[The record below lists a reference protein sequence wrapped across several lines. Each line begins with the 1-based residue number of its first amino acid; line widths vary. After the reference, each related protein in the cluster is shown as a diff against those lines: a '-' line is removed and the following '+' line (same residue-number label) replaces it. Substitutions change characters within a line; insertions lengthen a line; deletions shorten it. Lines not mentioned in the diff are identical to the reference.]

1 MPCIRY
7 VAREYLE
14 RRRTGEHV
22 DELVTTGGL
31 DRGGGVPPMIIEQRM
46 NTALVDV
53 SCAMD
58 REAGQ
63 SRALLIQRALRG
75 RYSRDAQ
82 ALLLPGQALLSP
94 SWRAQGACPRAC
106 SRGGEERQR
115 TMRGLLSEGP
125 HWRI

>member
-7 VAREYLE
+7 VAREYFD
-14 RRRTGEHV
+14 RMRTGEHV
-22 DELVTTGGL
+22 GELVTTGGL
-31 DRGGGVPPMIIEQRM
+31 DRGGGVHPMIIEQRM

-82 ALLLPGQALLSP
+82 ALLLPGQGAVAR
-94 SWRAQGACPRAC
+94 SWRAQGSCPRAC
-106 SRGGEERQR
+106 SRGGWERGAR
-115 TMRGLLSEGP
+115 
-125 HWRI
+125 

>member
-63 SRALLIQRALRG
+63 YRHCCCQGKAQSRHHGAHKVHARGVQQR
-75 RYSRDAQ
+75 
-82 ALLLPGQALLSP
+82 
-94 SWRAQGACPRAC
+94 
-106 SRGGEERQR
+106 RGG
-115 TMRGLLSEGP
+115 RGSA
-125 HWRI
+125 R